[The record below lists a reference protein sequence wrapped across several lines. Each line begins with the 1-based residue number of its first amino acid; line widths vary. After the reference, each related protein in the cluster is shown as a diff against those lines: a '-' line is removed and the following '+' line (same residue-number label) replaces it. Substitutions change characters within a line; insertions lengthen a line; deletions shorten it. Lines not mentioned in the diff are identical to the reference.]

1 MLAASKKTLCERRML
16 KQIICVLSFVI
27 VSLSVNGQNC
37 SLISGKK
44 DKQRGIETVSG
55 ITTSKDFYS
64 LMIQKE
70 LNYADTS
77 ISPKYLLF
85 LNAASRV
92 QFTDSILNTT
102 GTLQLKLLDG
112 SAINVEGVSFIN
124 NPLGFCCTLGFK
136 ANVSEDV
143 VQALAANPIVT
154 LGVMNM
160 LSTNFEPKKQ
170 KEQQRIYSCLLLRKP
185 KL

>member
-1 MLAASKKTLCERRML
+1 MRIL
-16 KQIICVLSFVI
+16 KQAICILFLAILSF
-27 VSLSVNGQNC
+27 SVKGQSC
-37 SLISGKK
+37 SSISGKK
-44 DKQRGIETVSG
+44 DKQRGVETVSG

-70 LNYADTS
+70 MNYADTS
-77 ISPKYLLF
+77 ILPKYLLF

-92 QFTDSILNTT
+92 QFSDSVLNTT
-102 GTLQLKLLDG
+102 GTFQLRLLDG
-112 SAINVEGVSFIN
+112 SFMELEGVSFTN

-136 ANVSEDV
+136 VYVNEDV
-143 VQALAANPIVT
+143 MQALALNPIIS
-154 LGVMNM
+154 LGVSDM

-170 KEQQRIYSCLLLRKP
+170 KEQQKIYTCLLLRKP

>member
-1 MLAASKKTLCERRML
+1 MGMV
-16 KQIICVLSFVI
+16 KQIIFVLPFVI
-27 VSLSVNGQNC
+27 VSFSVKGQNC

-44 DKQRGIETVSG
+44 DKQKRVETVSG
-55 ITTSKDFYS
+55 ITNSKDFYS

-77 ISPKYLLF
+77 ISSKYLLF

-92 QFTDSILNTT
+92 QFTDSVLNTT
-102 GTLQLKLLDG
+102 GTFQLKLLDG

-136 ANVSEDV
+136 AYVNEDV
-143 VQALAANPIVT
+143 VQALRANPIVT
-154 LGVMNM
+154 LEVMNM

-170 KEQQRIYSCLLLRKP
+170 REQQRICSCLLLRKT

>member
-1 MLAASKKTLCERRML
+1 MRILRQTVC
-16 KQIICVLSFVI
+16 ILSFVI
-27 VSLSVNGQNC
+27 VYLSVEGQNC

-44 DKQRGIETVSG
+44 DKQRGVEMVTG

-70 LNYADTS
+70 INYLDTS

-92 QFTDSILNTT
+92 LFSDSVLAMV
-102 GTLQLKLLDG
+102 GTFQLKLLDG
-112 SAINVEGVSFIN
+112 STLNLEGVSFIN

-136 ANVSEDV
+136 TYMNEDV
-143 VQALAANPIVT
+143 VQALAVNPIVT
-154 LGVMNM
+154 LGVSHM
-160 LSTNFEPKKQ
+160 LSTNFAPKKL
-170 KEQQRIYSCLLLRKP
+170 KEQQRIYNCLLLRKT